1 MNINNFIKRKYIRL
15 QGSRNILKL
24 NYFIEKYFRDKKLG
38 NIGFNFSDKPNRQTI
53 VQKIIEI
60 KNINVSYGLNHVL
73 KDVNL
78 SIDNK
83 DFYTFLGP
91 SGCGKT
97 TLLRLIAGFE
107 KSQSGEVFIGG
118 QEVSSL
124 NPWERDVGMVFQNY
138 ALWPHMTVYK
148 NISFGLEEKK
158 INSKEIETRVAE
170 VLELVDLDGLS
181 KRYPYQLSGGQQQR
195 VALARTLVVKP
206 KVLLLDEPLSNL
218 DAKLRVQM
226 RKELLELHHKL
237 DITTIFVTHDQ
248 EEANAMSTNLAILN
262 EGIVQQ
268 MGRPVDLYN
277 NPTNAFVANFLGT
290 TNVIEGEFQNSVF
303 TSKNGMVIKGIGAD
317 AKGTSVLLRPQ
328 NLYLEN
334 KNNSL
339 GLRGLSLEEFEG
351 TVENQEFLGN
361 IVRYV
366 VNVKNHS
373 LVIDTLHE
381 VDKKIYYPKE
391 KITMFLDSKKIKFL

>member
-1 MNINNFIKRKYIRL
+1 MNEN
-15 QGSRNILKL
+15 
-24 NYFIEKYFRDKKLG
+24 
-38 NIGFNFSDKPNRQTI
+38 
-53 VQKIIEI
+53 IIEI
-60 KNINVSYGLNHVL
+60 KNINVSYGSNHVL
-73 KDVNL
+73 KDINL
-78 SIDNK
+78 NIKNK

-107 KSQSGEVFIGG
+107 KSQSGELFIGG
-118 QEVSSL
+118 KEISNS

-158 INSKEIETRVAE
+158 IKNSEIQKRVE
-170 VLELVDLDGLS
+170 DVLELVDLKDLS

-226 RKELLELHHKL
+226 RKELLDLHNKI

-248 EEANAMSTNLAILN
+248 EEANAMSSNLAIFN

-268 MGRPVDLYN
+268 VGKPVDLYN
-277 NPTNAFVANFLGT
+277 NPANTFVANFLGT
-290 TNVIEGEFQNSVF
+290 TNVIEGEIKDLIF
-303 TSKNGMVIKGIGAD
+303 TSKKGLIIKNIHKN
-317 AKGTSVLLRPQ
+317 AKGDSILLRPQ

-334 KNNSL
+334 KN
-339 GLRGLSLEEFEG
+339 EKFEKFIG
-351 TVENQEFLGN
+351 NVKSQEFLGN
-361 IVRYV
+361 IVRYI
-366 VNVKNHS
+366 VNIKDH
-373 LVIDTLHE
+373 LLILDTLHE
-381 VDKKIYYPKE
+381 ADKKIYSLNE
-391 KITMFLDSKKIKFL
+391 EITFYIDAEKIKFL

>member
-1 MNINNFIKRKYIRL
+1 MNEN
-15 QGSRNILKL
+15 
-24 NYFIEKYFRDKKLG
+24 
-38 NIGFNFSDKPNRQTI
+38 
-53 VQKIIEI
+53 IIEI
-60 KNINVSYGLNHVL
+60 KNINVSYGSNHVL
-73 KDVNL
+73 KDINL
-78 SIDNK
+78 NIKNK

-107 KSQSGEVFIGG
+107 KSQSGELFIGG
-118 QEVSSL
+118 KEISNS

-158 INSKEIETRVAE
+158 IKNSEIQKRVE
-170 VLELVDLDGLS
+170 DVLELVDLKDLS

-226 RKELLELHHKL
+226 RKELLDLHNKI

-248 EEANAMSTNLAILN
+248 EEANAMSSNLAIFN

-268 MGRPVDLYN
+268 VGKPVDLYN
-277 NPTNAFVANFLGT
+277 NPANTFVANFLGT
-290 TNVIEGEFQNSVF
+290 TNVIEGEIKDLIF
-303 TSKNGMVIKGIGAD
+303 TSKKGLIIKNIHKN
-317 AKGTSVLLRPQ
+317 AKGDSILLRPQ

-334 KNNSL
+334 KN
-339 GLRGLSLEEFEG
+339 EKFEKFIG
-351 TVENQEFLGN
+351 NVKSQEFLGN
-361 IVRYV
+361 IVRYI
-366 VNVKNHS
+366 VNIKDH
-373 LVIDTLHE
+373 LLILDTLHE
-381 VDKKIYYPKE
+381 ADKKIYSSNE
-391 KITMFLDSKKIKFL
+391 EITFYIDAEKIKFL

>member
-1 MNINNFIKRKYIRL
+1 MNEN
-15 QGSRNILKL
+15 
-24 NYFIEKYFRDKKLG
+24 
-38 NIGFNFSDKPNRQTI
+38 
-53 VQKIIEI
+53 IIEI
-60 KNINVSYGLNHVL
+60 KNINVSYGSNHVL
-73 KDVNL
+73 KDINL
-78 SIDNK
+78 NIKNK

-107 KSQSGEVFIGG
+107 KSQSGELFIGG
-118 QEVSSL
+118 KEISNS

-158 INSKEIETRVAE
+158 IKNSEIQKRVE
-170 VLELVDLDGLS
+170 NVLELVDLKDLS

-226 RKELLELHHKL
+226 RKELLDLHNKI

-248 EEANAMSTNLAILN
+248 EEANAMSTNLAIFN

-268 MGRPVDLYN
+268 VGKPVDLYN
-277 NPTNAFVANFLGT
+277 NPANSFVANFLGT
-290 TNVIEGEFQNSVF
+290 TNVIEGEIKDLIF
-303 TSKNGMVIKGIGAD
+303 TSKKGLIIKNIHKN
-317 AKGTSVLLRPQ
+317 AKGDSILLRPQ

-334 KNNSL
+334 KN
-339 GLRGLSLEEFEG
+339 EKFEKFIG
-351 TVENQEFLGN
+351 NVKSQEFLGN
-361 IVRYV
+361 IVRYI
-366 VNVKNHS
+366 VNIKDH
-373 LVIDTLHE
+373 LLILDTLHE
-381 VDKKIYYPKE
+381 ADKKIYSSNE
-391 KITMFLDSKKIKFL
+391 EITFYLDAEKIKFL

>member
-1 MNINNFIKRKYIRL
+1 MNEN
-15 QGSRNILKL
+15 
-24 NYFIEKYFRDKKLG
+24 
-38 NIGFNFSDKPNRQTI
+38 
-53 VQKIIEI
+53 IIEI
-60 KNINVSYGLNHVL
+60 KNINVSYGSNHVL
-73 KDVNL
+73 KDINL
-78 SIDNK
+78 NIKNK

-107 KSQSGEVFIGG
+107 KSQSGELFIGG
-118 QEVSSL
+118 KEISNS

-158 INSKEIETRVAE
+158 IKNSEIQKRVE
-170 VLELVDLDGLS
+170 NVLELVDLKDLS

-226 RKELLELHHKL
+226 RKELLDLHNKI

-248 EEANAMSTNLAILN
+248 EEANAMSSNLAIFN

-268 MGRPVDLYN
+268 VGKPVDLYN
-277 NPTNAFVANFLGT
+277 NPANTFVANFLGT
-290 TNVIEGEFQNSVF
+290 TNVIEGEIKDLIF
-303 TSKNGMVIKGIGAD
+303 TSKKGLIIKKINKN
-317 AKGTSVLLRPQ
+317 AKGDSILLRPQ
-328 NLYLEN
+328 NLYLES
-334 KNNSL
+334 KN
-339 GLRGLSLEEFEG
+339 EKFEKFVG
-351 TVENQEFLGN
+351 NVKSQEFLGN
-361 IVRYV
+361 IVRYI
-366 VNVKNHS
+366 VNIKDH
-373 LVIDTLHE
+373 LLILDTLHE
-381 VDKKIYYPKE
+381 ADKKIYSSNE
-391 KITMFLDSKKIKFL
+391 EITFYIDAEKIKFL